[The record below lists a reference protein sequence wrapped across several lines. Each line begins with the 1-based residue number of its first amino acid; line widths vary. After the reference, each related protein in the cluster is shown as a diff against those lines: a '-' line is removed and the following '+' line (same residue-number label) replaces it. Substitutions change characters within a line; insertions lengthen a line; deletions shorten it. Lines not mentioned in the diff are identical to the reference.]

1 MLRLFPP
8 PNQEQ
13 LNQEQLDFI
22 GAEPLEGSGFED
34 EQPEDGFDDGGEDG
48 ND

>member
-1 MLRLFPP
+1 MTQPTLLA
-8 PNQEQ
+8 
-13 LNQEQLDFI
+13 LTEQLDSL

-34 EQPEDGFDDGGEDG
+34 EQPEGGFDDGGEDG